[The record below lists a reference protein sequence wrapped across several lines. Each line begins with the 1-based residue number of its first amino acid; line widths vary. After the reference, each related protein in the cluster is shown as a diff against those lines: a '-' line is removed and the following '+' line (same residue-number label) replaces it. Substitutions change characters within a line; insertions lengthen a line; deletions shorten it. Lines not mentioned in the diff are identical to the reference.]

1 MESQNSNET
10 THNIGVNEV
19 KEPKKKKKLKVSTI
33 IIIVLVVLL
42 LFSCVDGG
50 ESSESSTSTST
61 ANQDTVESDN
71 AKEEK
76 EENNVKAEDTKK
88 EAAFESEETE
98 EDEGQ
103 LTEQAETQELYSAQD
118 SNDQHMHIGDV
129 ITYQSGLILRI
140 QEAGIYRSQ
149 PFNTPIVYMELECE
163 NTSDQIITIYNN
175 DLELY
180 IDDYQI
186 DVVPEVNGDD
196 PAIHYS
202 VDINPGRKM
211 IFKPVAKLPDDYESS
226 YKIELS
232 FTGWYAEESLL
243 IKDKGVYLYGLE
255 ESPTASI
262 NFNDDW
268 YVSPIDEKHY
278 GDYADVNNV
287 RFISII
293 RDRYD
298 QGNTIFFTYYDE
310 TELYFEG
317 ELELLSD
324 NGGEIYDFTTMET
337 VATFE
342 FTSDGNINLKS
353 GELKLS
359 GTFYKQ

>member
-1 MESQNSNET
+1 MENKNNSEMN
-10 THNIGVNEV
+10 HNIVVNEV
-19 KEPKKKKKLKVSTI
+19 NPSKKKKKTKVYI
-33 IIIVLVVLL
+33 IITIVVLL
-42 LFSCVDGG
+42 LFSCVAIIGDSQQTTTTA
-50 ESSESSTSTST
+50 EEAKSETTG
-61 ANQDTVESDN
+61 DKKE
-71 AKEEK
+71 EEK
-76 EENNVKAEDTKK
+76 EEKTVEGKDEEVQSKPAEASID
-88 EAAFESEETE
+88 EE
-98 EDEGQ
+98 Q
-103 LTEQAETQELYSAQD
+103 PTEQAKTEGFDSVQD
-118 SNDQHMHIGDV
+118 SNNQHTHIGDEFM
-129 ITYQSGLILRI
+129 YKSGLILRVK
-140 QEAGIYRSQ
+140 EAGIYRSQ
-149 PFNTPIVYMELECE
+149 PFNTPLVYMQLECE
-163 NTSDQIITIYNN
+163 NTSDKIITIYNN

-196 PAIHYS
+196 PAINYS

-232 FTGWYAEESLL
+232 FTGWHAEESLL

-262 NFNDDW
+262 NFYADW
-268 YVSPIDEKHY
+268 YVAPINEQYY
-278 GDYADVNNV
+278 GDYADVNSV

-298 QGNTIFFTYYDE
+298 EGNTIFFTYYDE
-310 TELYFEG
+310 TEPYFEG

>member
-1 MESQNSNET
+1 MESQNNKT
-10 THNIGVNEV
+10 PHNIEVNEV
-19 KEPKKKKKLKVSTI
+19 KPPKKKIKVSTI

-42 LFSCVDGG
+42 LFSCVDGSG
-50 ESSESSTSTST
+50 GSSESSTSTST
-61 ANQDTVESDN
+61 ANHDTVESDN

-76 EENNVKAEDTKK
+76 EENDIKAEDTRK
-88 EAAFESEETE
+88 EAESESVKTE
-98 EDEGQ
+98 EDEEQ
-103 LTEQAETQELYSAQD
+103 PTEQAETEELDSVQD
-118 SNDQHMHIGDV
+118 SNNQHMHIGDV
-129 ITYQSGLILRI
+129 ITYKSGLILRI

-149 PFNTPIVYMELECE
+149 PFNTPLVYMELECE
-163 NTSDQIITIYNN
+163 NTSDEIITIYNN

-196 PAIHYS
+196 PAINYS

-211 IFKPVAKLPDDYESS
+211 IFKPVAKLPDDYESA

-243 IKDKGVYLYGLE
+243 IKDNGVYLYGFE

-268 YVSPIDEKHY
+268 YVAPLDDKCY
-278 GDYADVNNV
+278 GDYADVNDV

-298 QGNTIFFTYYDE
+298 QGNTIFFIYYDE
-310 TELYFEG
+310 TEPYFEG

-324 NGGEIYDFTTMET
+324 NGGEIYDFITMET
-337 VATFE
+337 IATFE
-342 FTSDGNINLKS
+342 FTSDGNIELKS

>member
-1 MESQNSNET
+1 MENQNNNEMN
-10 THNIGVNEV
+10 HNIEVNEV
-19 KEPKKKKKLKVSTI
+19 KPPKKKIKASTI

-42 LFSCVDGG
+42 LFSCVGG
-50 ESSESSTSTST
+50 GGGNNETSTSTST
-61 ANQDTVESDN
+61 ANHDTVESDN

-76 EENNVKAEDTKK
+76 EENDVEAEDTKK

-98 EDEGQ
+98 EDKEQ
-103 LTEQAETQELYSAQD
+103 LTEQAELEELYSAQD
-118 SNDQHMHIGDV
+118 STDQHMHIGDV

-149 PFNTPIVYMELECE
+149 PFNIPLVYMQLECE
-163 NTSDQIITIYNN
+163 NTSDEIITIYNN

-196 PAIHYS
+196 PAINYS

-211 IFKPVAKLPDDYESS
+211 IFKPVAKLPEDYESS

-255 ESPTASI
+255 ASPTASI
-262 NFNDDW
+262 NFNEDW
-268 YVSPIDEKHY
+268 YVAPINEQYY
-278 GDYADVNNV
+278 GDYADVNDV

-298 QGNTIFFTYYDE
+298 QGNTIFFIYYDE
-310 TELYFEG
+310 TEPYFEG